1 YELKREKKQPKTK
14 QSRILRLGGAKSN
27 EHLISLSFPRFLTP
41 SGGTRRPSRSRTI
54 MSYRSF
60 QSRSREIRSS
70 RSALFDDGLEEGGLR
85 ASVSFSS
92 EIKEHDNDAAV
103 DTLQDR
109 VSFLKRIKNFAFLRF
124 LKPAVLCVNQG
135 NGMDVSRG
143 VMSGTMDRFKA
154 VGKLD
159 SSRRFPLVC
168 SPCLLWNHIWMTWF
182 NNVRA
187 RQVFEKKSSR
197 RTCALAGTFVLSFLA
212 VYYLLRYCS
221 PNITPSLSQ

>member
-109 VSFLKRIKNFAFLRF
+109 VSFLKRITGDIHEEVESHNRLLDRM
-124 LKPAVLCVNQG
+124 G

-154 VGKLD
+154 
-159 SSRRFPLVC
+159 
-168 SPCLLWNHIWMTWF
+168 
-182 NNVRA
+182 
-187 RQVFEKKSSR
+187 VFEKKSSR

-212 VYYLLRYCS
+212 VYYLLRVLGFF
-221 PNITPSLSQ
+221 I